1 MWTSLYGYACV
12 VYCMARINLVISDE
26 LDEQFRNAVFKKMG
40 LRKGALQKAAEEALK
55 MWIEAQ
61 NKI

>member
-1 MWTSLYGYACV
+1 
-12 VYCMARINLVISDE
+12 MARINLVIDNE
-26 LDEQFRNAVFKKMG
+26 LDDQFRSAVFKKMG
-40 LRKGALQKAAEEALK
+40 LRKGALQKAAEEALR